1 MYGQEGYDF
10 MTVYG
15 GYPCLLALCS
25 YDSLFAVYTLE
36 YIAITLYISVV
47 IHKLY
52 PPTHE
57 DCIVGTFKLMCYIP
71 ASCRFNLGRTSC
83 ILQSLQ

>member
-25 YDSLFAVYTLE
+25 YDSLSAVYTLE
-36 YIAITLYISVV
+36 YVAITLYISVA

-52 PPTHE
+52 LTTHE

>member
-25 YDSLFAVYTLE
+25 CDSLFAVCTLE
-36 YIAITLYISVV
+36 YVAITLYISVA

-52 PPTHE
+52 LTTHE

-71 ASCRFNLGRTSC
+71 ASYCFNLGRASC

>member
-1 MYGQEGYDF
+1 

-25 YDSLFAVYTLE
+25 CDSLFAVCTLE
-36 YIAITLYISVV
+36 YVAITLYISVA

-52 PPTHE
+52 LTTHE

>member
-25 YDSLFAVYTLE
+25 YDSLLAVYTLE
-36 YIAITLYISVV
+36 YVVITLYISVA
-47 IHKLY
+47 IHKFY
-52 PPTHE
+52 PTTHE

>member
-15 GYPCLLALCS
+15 GYPYLLALCS
-25 YDSLFAVYTLE
+25 YDSLFAVYILE
-36 YIAITLYISVV
+36 YVAITLYISVA
-47 IHKLY
+47 IHRLY
-52 PPTHE
+52 PTTHE
-57 DCIVGTFKLMCYIP
+57 DCIVGIFKLMCYVP
-71 ASCRFNLGRTSC
+71 APCCFNLGRASC

>member
-25 YDSLFAVYTLE
+25 CDSLFAVCTLE
-36 YIAITLYISVV
+36 YVAITLYISVA

-52 PPTHE
+52 LTTHE